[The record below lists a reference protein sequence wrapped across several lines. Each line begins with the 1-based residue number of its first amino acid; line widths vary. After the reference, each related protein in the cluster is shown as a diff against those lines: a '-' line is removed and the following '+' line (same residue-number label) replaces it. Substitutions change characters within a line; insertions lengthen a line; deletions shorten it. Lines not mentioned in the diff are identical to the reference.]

1 MSKPQVNFN
10 VDGIMLVGLLVG
22 VPLIGFIGYKLWG
35 AREVVAAAVDKVNPA
50 SPNNFV
56 NQGVEALGQT
66 ITGDENW
73 TPGGWAFDWT
83 HNTDGSFRTGS
94 VFDALGAIP
103 IFKPQADAAKI
114 AAEIIPAVN
123 PANPD
128 NVINGGFNRV
138 TQWLTGDDSW
148 TLGGWVYDV
157 THDDPLTGNS
167 AAINVIN
174 PASDKNIINQ
184 GFEYLGQKVTG
195 DEIWTLGG
203 WLYGVF
209 NE

>member
-1 MSKPQVNFN
+1 MSKPQLNFN

-35 AREVVAAAVDKVNPA
+35 AREVVAAAVDKINPA
-50 SPNNFV
+50 STNNV
-56 NQGVEALGQT
+56 VYQGVNGIGSAV
-66 ITGDENW
+66 TGDENFSL
-73 TPGGWAFDWT
+73 GGWAFDWT

-148 TLGGWVYDV
+148 TLGGWVYDI
-157 THDDPLTGNS
+157 THDNPVTGEK
-167 AAINVIN
+167 AAVNVVN
-174 PASDKNIINQ
+174 PASDQNAIYKGVN
-184 GFEYLGQKVTG
+184 GVGSYLTG
-195 DEIWTLGG
+195 DKDFTLGG

>member
-83 HNTDGSFRTGS
+83 RNTDGSFRTGS
-94 VFDALGAIP
+94 VFDALGVIP

-148 TLGGWVYDV
+148 TLGGRVYDV

-195 DEIWTLGG
+195 DENWTLGG